1 MESMIEFNI
10 SPSAVSNSN
19 GCLLLIIS
27 RTTAGYIYFG
37 SQSYQLTDNKI
48 MIANNTGRIIR
59 EANWLFLAKKN
70 IQLIS
75 GSNFIAWHKNSLKDP
90 LLSEL
95 ASLILTLSF
104 SLLKSNV
111 CLKITGQNLS
121 LSLWTIRC
129 FDDLVVKPCSKN
141 ACSNKSVFLVLQG
154 VVS

>member
-1 MESMIEFNI
+1 M
-10 SPSAVSNSN
+10 
-19 GCLLLIIS
+19 LLIIS
-27 RTTAGYIYFG
+27 RTTAGYIHFG
-37 SQSYQLTDNKI
+37 PQSYQLTDYKI

-59 EANWLFLAKKN
+59 EANWLFLAKKKH
-70 IQLIS
+70 IS

-121 LSLWTIRC
+121 LSIWTIRC
-129 FDDLVVKPCSKN
+129 FDDLAVKPYSKN

-154 VVS
+154 VVSLTFALFLSDSKKLSTSSFPK

>member
-1 MESMIEFNI
+1 MQIILEESF
-10 SPSAVSNSN
+10 V
-19 GCLLLIIS
+19 
-27 RTTAGYIYFG
+27 
-37 SQSYQLTDNKI
+37 K
-48 MIANNTGRIIR
+48 RIDF
-59 EANWLFLAKKN
+59 FLPKRN

-121 LSLWTIRC
+121 LSIWTIRC
-129 FDDLVVKPCSKN
+129 FDDLAVKPYSKN

-154 VVS
+154 VVSLTFALFLSDSKKLSTSSFRNNFRRFYL